1 MDLSEFF
8 VIFWVWAKW
17 KKPNSWPKKK
27 TNFSI
32 DADRLFEVLI
42 EKEESIP
49 RTLTLIQKIQAEVKK
64 EKKLNNKESFAKFL
78 EKEWLSLHIKTQN
91 VENIVQQRENIFN
104 IDAVNLPFVKE
115 NCFTF
120 CVRKPF
126 IVPKSKRAEICEFSF
141 SIWSKSSTSLFQTNV
156 KKG

>member
-32 DADRLFEVLI
+32 DADCWKFSSKRNKTFLPLWLSSKRSNLKRRRRKNWTTKNVSQSFSKKSDWICTSKLRTSITLF
-42 EKEESIP
+42 SNA
-49 RTLTLIQKIQAEVKK
+49 RTLSTSMQWICFSWRK
-64 EKKLNNKESFAKFL
+64 
-78 EKEWLSLHIKTQN
+78 
-91 VENIVQQRENIFN
+91 
-104 IDAVNLPFVKE
+104 

-120 CVRKPF
+120 CVRNPF
-126 IVPKSKRAEICEFSF
+126 VVPKCSHWSKTAEICQFCF
-141 SIWSKSSTSLFQTNV
+141 LI
-156 KKG
+156 